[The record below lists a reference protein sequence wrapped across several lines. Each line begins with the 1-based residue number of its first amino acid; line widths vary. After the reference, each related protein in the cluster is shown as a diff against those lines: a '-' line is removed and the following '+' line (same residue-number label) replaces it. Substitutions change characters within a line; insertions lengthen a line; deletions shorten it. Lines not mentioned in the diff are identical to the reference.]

1 MNGFTTILSKTRTM
15 DHNSTPMNTESFY
28 ADLSGTKEFSA
39 IADLSHY
46 TPLPDDW
53 SAVVADVKN
62 STVAINN
69 GEYKAVNITGVS
81 VITSILNVLKPLPVP
96 YIFGGDGSSLC
107 VPDSVLGAVRNALIA
122 TRAMG
127 KMQFGLDLRIGIVP
141 ISEIRKA
148 GYDILV
154 GKHLVSDHYI
164 QAAFAGGGLE
174 YAEDLIKDDNVNIT
188 FRIENKDVAEADY
201 TGLECRWDNVPSQHG
216 ETISL
221 IVKAKADNQEQE
233 HRIYSEIIN
242 RVSKIYGD
250 ESSSRPIYIEG
261 MHTTFKSS
269 MLKYEAGVR
278 TYGKNFIQSFLYKVK
293 MRVQLL
299 LGRIV
304 MANEIKTG
312 DIDWGQYRN
321 VAVRNADF
329 RKFDGIL
336 RQVLSGNAEQRQE
349 LNQYLEA
356 RHQKGECFYG
366 IHVSDS
372 ALITCM
378 INNRTTDHF
387 HFIDGAGGGYA
398 MAATMMKQQLK
409 DQPGLKPG

>member
-1 MNGFTTILSKTRTM
+1 
-15 DHNSTPMNTESFY
+15 MNTESFY
-28 ADLSGTKEFSA
+28 ADLPVTRDFSD

-53 SAVVADVKN
+53 SAVIADVKD

-81 VITSILNVLKPLPVP
+81 VITSILNVLKPLSVP
-96 YIFGGDGSSLC
+96 YIFGGDGSTLC
-107 VPDSVLGAVRNALIA
+107 VPNSVLDVVKDALVA
-122 TRAMG
+122 TKAMSQ
-127 KMQFGLDLRIGIVP
+127 MQFGLDLRIGIVP
-141 ISEIRKA
+141 VSEIRKSC
-148 GYDILV
+148 YEILV
-154 GKHLVSDHYI
+154 GKHQVSEYYT

-174 YAEDLIKDDNVNIT
+174 YAENLIKDDNGDTT
-188 FRIENKDVAEADY
+188 FRIENMDVAEADY

-221 IVKAKADNQEQE
+221 IVKAQAEQQEQE
-233 HRIYSEIIN
+233 YKIYREIIN
-242 RVSKIYGD
+242 KVNEIYGD
-250 ESSSRPIYIEG
+250 ESSSRPIYVEG
-261 MHTTFKSS
+261 MHTTFKNS
-269 MLKYEAGVR
+269 MLKYETGVR
-278 TYGKNFIQSFLYKVK
+278 TYGKNFIQSFLYKIK

-321 VAVRNADF
+321 IAVGNADY

-336 RQVLSGNAEQRQE
+336 REVLSGNADQRRI
-349 LNQYLEA
+349 LTQYLED
-356 RHQKGECFYG
+356 RYQKGECVYG
-366 IHVSDS
+366 LHVSDS

-378 INNRTTDHF
+378 INNRTTEHF

-409 DQPGLKPG
+409 DQSA